1 MSAISMTPEVVTAV
15 NELLEENNVDSII
28 VKLQNAEETFQKTAY
43 EDLTG
48 ESDYMFRYAYDLRLI
63 REEFEKL
70 EELLGYEP
78 KRD

>member
-15 NELLEENNVDSII
+15 NELLEEYKVDDII
-28 VKLQNAEETFQKTAY
+28 VKLKNAEETLQKTAY
-43 EDLTG
+43 EDLTD
-48 ESDYMFRYAYDLRLI
+48 ERLYMFRYAYDLQLI

>member
-15 NELLEENNVDSII
+15 NELLEDVNVDDII
-28 VKLQNAEETFQKTAY
+28 VKLKNAEEALQKTAY
-43 EDLTG
+43 EDLTD
-48 ESDYMFRYAYDLRLI
+48 ERLYMFRYAYDLQLI

-70 EELLGYEP
+70 EKLLGYEP